1 LKSGHSATR
10 SPLKAATLMN
20 PGESI
25 GLEIRRLLVEDYTPY
40 LFLSAIFVVLA
51 FCEWGRWLF
60 GSPPSLLSAVSLT
73 VVAFVALA
81 YSTIKVI
88 RIKRQLRNLGQGME
102 GEKAVGQYLER
113 LREKGYQVLHDV
125 PGENFNIDHV
135 VIGRAGIFVI
145 ETKTISK
152 PKSGNAIIEYDGKQ
166 VSVNGFTPER
176 NPITQAKAL
185 TTWVKELIKESTG
198 RNFPVRPVVLYPGWF
213 ITKQPRGAEVWVLN
227 PKGLPSFL
235 ENQEKILPPEDV
247 HLATY
252 HLCRYIRNC
261 NNDKKHRA

>member
-1 LKSGHSATR
+1 
-10 SPLKAATLMN
+10 MN

-25 GLEIRRLLVEDYTPY
+25 GLEIRRLLVEDVTTY
-40 LFLSAIFVVLA
+40 LALSAIFAVLA
-51 FCEWGRWLF
+51 FCEWIRWLLN
-60 GSPPSLLSAVSLT
+60 SAPTLRSAVLLT
-73 VVAFVALA
+73 AVAGIAVV
-81 YSTIKVI
+81 YSTTKIIGI
-88 RIKRQLRNLGQGME
+88 RRQLRNLRQGME

-125 PGENFNIDHV
+125 PGEKFNIDHV
-135 VIGRAGIFVI
+135 IIGQAGIFVI

-152 PKSGNAIIEYDGKQ
+152 PISGKPVVKYDGKQ
-166 VSVNGFTPER
+166 VIVNGFTPER
-176 NPITQAKAL
+176 DPITQAKAL
-185 TTWVKELIKESTG
+185 TRWIKELIKESTG

-227 PKGLPSFL
+227 PKGLPPFL
-235 ENQEKILPPEDV
+235 EKEEKTLPPEDV

-261 NNDKKHRA
+261 NDKKRRAQNLK